1 MKRREKGIRNALLF
15 NKSFPEYSSKPRGSP
30 SDTFWS
36 RFHLYKHI
44 VLRWNWWPVE
54 PVDGS
59 SVRLLVCSSA
69 RLHLPA
75 NWANSRQFLVKA
87 RGFVLQPFLLE
98 RLDVI
103 VKPRK
108 LTRKEISFL
117 CWGFA
122 FSFLF
127 ENINEIWNMSKR
139 FSSTSNKITCTGH
152 DNNFVTIFYRYKTG
166 NSTSWLPS
174 LHYYTLAVYFTQ

>member
-1 MKRREKGIRNALLF
+1 MHCYLINLSQSIRVSRGGHQVTRFGQDFICTNILF
-15 NKSFPEYSSKPRGSP
+15 YGEIGDQLNR
-30 SDTFWS
+30 
-36 RFHLYKHI
+36 LMA
-44 VLRWNWWPVE
+44 
-54 PVDGS
+54 
-59 SVRLLVCSSA
+59 RLLVCSSA

-117 CWGFA
+117 CWGFV
-122 FSFLF
+122 FFLF

>member
-1 MKRREKGIRNALLF
+1 MHCYLINLSQSFWVSRGGHQVTRFGQDFICTNILF
-15 NKSFPEYSSKPRGSP
+15 YGEIGDQLNR
-30 SDTFWS
+30 
-36 RFHLYKHI
+36 LM
-44 VLRWNWWPVE
+44 
-54 PVDGS
+54 
-59 SVRLLVCSSA
+59 VRLFVCLSA
-69 RLHLPA
+69 RLLHLPA

-122 FSFLF
+122 FFF
-127 ENINEIWNMSKR
+127 VQKYKWNMKYEQKILI
-139 FSSTSNKITCTGH
+139 NKQQ
-152 DNNFVTIFYRYKTG
+152 NN
-166 NSTSWLPS
+166 
-174 LHYYTLAVYFTQ
+174 LHWPR